1 MFSRS
6 IFIRV
11 IVCTLG
17 LFFSSPVLAAKPNF
31 VFIMADDLGWAD
43 VSMHGGNAPTP
54 TLDSMARDGLK
65 LRSHY
70 VAPVCSP
77 TRTSLMTGRCWSR
90 LGVTT
95 PQNEQAIPPSTVTLA
110 KALKDVGYAT
120 CLTGK
125 WHLGSLPEQ
134 GPNHYGFDHSYGSL
148 AGGVTPW
155 KHRYKQGP
163 FTHTWH
169 RNETLLEE
177 QGHVTDLITEEAIT
191 WLRERDAT
199 PFFLYVPFTAVHL
212 PVEESK
218 AWLERVPDSIDG
230 ELERHYA
237 ACVMHLDDSVRR
249 ILETLDE
256 IGKRENTLIVF
267 TSDNGASTAENR
279 ETKYPDNMAPQGRL
293 PGNNLPFRGE
303 KGTLYEGGTRVPT
316 IVSWRATAA
325 NRQAKPG
332 VVETPV
338 QIIDWMPT
346 FCALAG
352 YEATPD
358 LLWDGVDL
366 SDLITR
372 HEPLAPR
379 SLYAVAPGGK
389 ARSLRHGDWKLIL
402 TVSKSGEKSELF
414 NITLDPNE
422 ATNVSESNPDVVNEL
437 TTLMKPFES
446 R

>member
-1 MFSRS
+1 MFTRLL
-6 IFIRV
+6 
-11 IVCTLG
+11 VCSLG
-17 LFFSSPVLAAKPNF
+17 LFLSRPVLAAQPNF

-54 TLDSMARDGLK
+54 ALDAMARDGLE
-65 LRSHY
+65 LRSQY

-95 PQNEQAIPPSTVTLA
+95 PQNDQAFPLSTVTLA
-110 KALKDVGYAT
+110 SALKEVGYAT

-148 AGGVTPW
+148 AGGVTSW
-155 KHRYKQGP
+155 THRYKTGP

-169 RNETLLEE
+169 RNETLIEE
-177 QGHVTDLITEEAIT
+177 QGHVTDLITDEAIR
-191 WLRERDAT
+191 WLHKRDNT

-212 PVEESK
+212 PVDEPTQ
-218 AWLERVPDSIDG
+218 WLDRVPSSIEG

-237 ACVMHLDDSVRR
+237 ACIMHLDDSVRR
-249 ILETLDE
+249 IVETLDE
-256 IGKRENTLIVF
+256 IGKRDNTLIVF

-279 ETKYPDNMAPQGRL
+279 DTKYPDNMAPKGRL
-293 PGNNLPFRGE
+293 PGNNEPFRGKKE
-303 KGTLYEGGTRVPT
+303 TLYEGGTRVPT
-316 IVSWRATAA
+316 IVSWRATGT
-325 NRQAKPG
+325 NPQAKPG
-332 VVETPV
+332 VVEAPV

-352 YEATPD
+352 YKATTD
-358 LLWDGVDL
+358 LKWDGVDL
-366 SDLITR
+366 SGLLTR

-379 SLYAVAPGGK
+379 SLYAVGPGGK

-402 TVSKSGEKSELF
+402 TQLNTDEKTELF
-414 NITLDPNE
+414 NLDKDPHE
-422 ATNVSESNPDVVNEL
+422 TTNLAESNSELVSAL

-446 R
+446 P